1 MKGTMNRVTAG
12 RIIDKAKNI
21 SFRLEDFMNGIENAW
36 PVVKHANVIPAAREL
51 HKSDMISCPT
61 PTWLK
66 KNGTYSN
73 SNLNISLKKSNFYFY
88 MLLKFDFERKMKAGK
103 DKIAYLARY
112 GWAGPISP

>member
-1 MKGTMNRVTAG
+1 MKGTTNRVKAG

-66 KNGTYSN
+66 KVIHIHYTVTQ
-73 SNLNISLKKSNFYFY
+73 I
-88 MLLKFDFERKMKAGK
+88 
-103 DKIAYLARY
+103 
-112 GWAGPISP
+112 